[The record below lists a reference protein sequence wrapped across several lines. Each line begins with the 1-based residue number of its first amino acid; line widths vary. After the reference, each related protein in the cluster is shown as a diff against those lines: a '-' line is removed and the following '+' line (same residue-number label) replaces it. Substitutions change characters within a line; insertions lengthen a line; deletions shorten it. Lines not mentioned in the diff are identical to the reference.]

1 MSKAKRAAIA
11 WSYAVSLFVFCIG
24 CKCSDWVELLGIG
37 MMIASTG
44 YMLLAVA
51 DMDDD
56 E

>member
-1 MSKAKRAAIA
+1 MNKAKRAAIV

-24 CKCSDWVELLGIG
+24 SKFSGSVELLGLG